1 MKPFAQRMVAAFVCV
16 LSAALVITPS
26 DLSAQLDSTLLAG
39 MKARAIGPA
48 GMSGRIAA
56 IESVPQS
63 PDIIYVGAATG
74 GVWKSVNR
82 GTTWTP
88 VFDEQ
93 NTSAIGAIAC
103 FQQNP
108 NIVWVGTGEG
118 NVRNSAGVGRGV
130 FKSLDGGKTW
140 KNVGLE
146 KTERIHRI
154 FLHPTNPDVAWAAA
168 MGTTW
173 GESADRGVFKTTD
186 GGKTW
191 RKVLFVDNKTGA
203 AELAQDPANPNHL
216 IAGMWEHRRYPW
228 FFSSGGAGSG
238 IYNSTDG
245 GETWTKLTNK
255 DGLPEG
261 NLGRAGIAFSQS
273 NPSVVYALVE
283 AKESVLLRSD
293 DGGAKWR
300 TVNSRFDVNPRPFY
314 FCDIRVHPQHENT
327 VYRLQ
332 TTLDV
337 SYDAGKS
344 FSLLYNYTTIHPD
357 HHALWIHPNGKYMI
371 VGNDGGIGISEDDGK
386 NWRFVDNLPVG
397 QFYHVAVDNDF
408 PYNVYGG
415 LQDNGSWRGPSTS
428 LKYDGIYNYNFE
440 MVGFGDGF
448 ATLPDPEDNNYGY
461 AMSQGGSL
469 FYFHVKT
476 GVRKSIRPTES
487 KLGETDVK
495 HRYNWNAGIAL
506 DPFNPK
512 TIYYGSQF
520 LHKSTDKG
528 NTWQII
534 SPDLTTNDPAKQ
546 KSYESGGLTRDVT
559 AAENHCTILSIAPS
573 AVKEGIIW
581 VATDDGN
588 VQLTQD
594 GGKTWTRVSAS
605 LTDGAKSSV
614 PKGTWSPHVEASRH
628 DAGTAFAVF
637 DDHRRSNWETYVF
650 VTRDFGKT
658 WQSLA
663 TNDIDGFC
671 HVVRQDIVEP
681 NLLWLGTEFGLY
693 VSIDAGKKWQKWTAG
708 FPTVPVNDI
717 VIHPRDHDLIV
728 GTHGRGIY
736 VIDDI
741 RPLRSLA
748 KTSVIA
754 KSPLHLFEPT
764 KGITY
769 NNEFWAGSYVGTGH
783 GMFKG
788 ENRPYGALI
797 SYILNP
803 ADSVLAKNDTPK
815 AQKVDIQILATDSAV
830 VRTLKGSM
838 KKGINRVAFD
848 LARKDFERIRRTERM
863 GEEADPSGITLLP
876 GKYLAKMKY
885 GTTTQVQPFEI
896 TPEPRMKTDAA
907 ALKAQYDMQMRVGA
921 AIETVTQAVKQ
932 IQDVKKAIKTVG
944 DFAKLMDSAKS
955 KDIAKAGKTLETKL
969 DSLKEQL
976 IPNDERSGIFDR
988 VAEVMPQ
995 LNGLLGTISSSFD
1008 APSEPAIVKFD
1019 KVKAR
1024 LNTLLGQVNTLFET
1038 DVKAYKQQVE
1048 AAGFTVFGKMDAVKM
1063 KE

>member
-1 MKPFAQRMVAAFVCV
+1 VNVCFFAILIAYAPV
-16 LSAALVITPS
+16 T
-26 DLSAQLDSTLLAG
+26 AQLDSTFISG
-39 MKARAIGPA
+39 MKARSIGPA

-56 IESVPQS
+56 IEVHPAN
-63 PDIIYVGAATG
+63 PDVIYVGAATG
-74 GVWKSVNR
+74 GVWKSINR
-82 GTTWTP
+82 GTTWQP
-88 VFDEQ
+88 IFDEQ
-93 NTSAIGAIAC
+93 NTSAIGSIAC
-103 FQQNP
+103 FAQNP

-118 NVRNSAGVGRGV
+118 NVRNSAGVGRGM

-191 RKVLFVDNKTGA
+191 RKTLFVDNKTGA

-228 FFSSGGAGSG
+228 FFSSGGTGSG
-238 IYNSTDG
+238 IYTSADG
-245 GETWTKLTNK
+245 GETWTRLTTK
-255 DGLPEG
+255 DGLPDG
-261 NLGRAGIAFSQS
+261 NLGRVGISFSRS

-283 AKESVLLRSD
+283 AKESALLRSD

-300 TVNSRFDVNPRPFY
+300 TVNSRYDVNPRPFY

-332 TTLDV
+332 V
-337 SYDAGKS
+337 SLEVSTDAGKNFGNVYS
-344 FSLLYNYTTIHPD
+344 QTTIHPD
-357 HHALWIHPNGKYMI
+357 HHALWIHPDGKYMI

-386 NWRFVDNLPVG
+386 NWRFVDNIPVG

-408 PYNVYGG
+408 PYNIYGG
-415 LQDNGSWRGPSTS
+415 LQDNGSWRGPSSS
-428 LKYDGIYNYNFE
+428 LKYDGIYNYDWK

-448 ATLPDPEDNNYGY
+448 ATIPDPEDNNYCYG
-461 AMSQGGSL
+461 MSQGGALYYS
-469 FYFHVKT
+469 HVPT
-476 GVRKSIRPTES
+476 AVRKSIRPSET

-506 DPFNPK
+506 DPFSTK

-528 NTWQII
+528 TTWQII
-534 SPDLTTNDPAKQ
+534 SPDLTSNDPAKQ
-546 KSYESGGLTRDVT
+546 KSYESGGITRDVT

-573 AVKEGIIW
+573 AVKEGVIW
-581 VATDDGN
+581 VSTDDGN

-594 GGKTWTRVSAS
+594 GGKTWSRVSAS

-614 PKGTWSPHVEASRH
+614 PKGSWSPHVEASRH
-628 DAGTAFAVF
+628 DAGTAFVVF
-637 DDHRRSNWETYVF
+637 DDHRRSNWETYAF

-663 TNDIDGFC
+663 TSDIDGYC
-671 HVVRQDIVEP
+671 HVIRQDLVEP

-693 VSIDAGKKWQKWTAG
+693 VSIDAGKKWFQWTAG

-717 VIHPRDHDLIV
+717 LVHPRDHDLVI
-728 GTHGRGIY
+728 GTHGRGVY
-736 VIDDI
+736 VLDDI
-741 RPLRSLA
+741 RPLRALA
-748 KTSVIA
+748 KAGAAANTIA
-754 KSPLHLFEPT
+754 KNNLHLFEPS
-764 KGITY
+764 KGYGY
-769 NNEFWAGSYVGTGH
+769 NYEFWAGSYVGTGH
-783 GMFKG
+783 AMYKG
-788 ENRPYGALI
+788 ENRPYGALLT
-797 SYILNP
+797 YILNP

-815 AQKVDIQILATDSAV
+815 AQKIDIQILTKDSV
-830 VRTLKGSM
+830 LVRTLKGSM
-838 KKGINRVAFD
+838 KKGLNRVAFD
-848 LARKDFERIRRTERM
+848 LSRKDFDRVRRADRDRS
-863 GEEADPSGITLLP
+863 GDEADASGIALLP
-876 GKYLAKMKY
+876 GSYLVKMKL
-885 GTTTQVQPFEI
+885 GSTTQVQPLEI
-896 TPEPRMKTDAA
+896 APEPRMKTDAA
-907 ALKAQYDMQMRVGA
+907 ALKAQYDMLMRVGGL
-921 AIETVTQAVKQ
+921 IETTTKAVKQ
-932 IQDVKKAIKTVG
+932 IQEAKKSIKTVG
-944 DFAKLMDSAKS
+944 EFAKLMDSAKA
-955 KDIAKAGKTLETKL
+955 KDIEKAGKSLDTKL
-969 DSLKEQL
+969 DTLKEQL
-976 IPNDERSGIFDR
+976 VPNDERSGIYDR

-995 LNGLLGTISSSFD
+995 LNGLLGTIGSSFD

-1024 LNTLLGQVNTLFET
+1024 LNTVLEQINKLFDT

-1048 AAGFTVFGKMDAVKM
+1048 AAGFTIFGKMDAVKM

>member
-1 MKPFAQRMVAAFVCV
+1 MNSLLGRTITALSYVFVFAVANTSLF
-16 LSAALVITPS
+16 
-26 DLSAQLDSTLLAG
+26 AQLDSAFLSG
-39 MKARAIGPA
+39 MKARSIGPA
-48 GMSGRIAA
+48 GMSGRVAA
-56 IESVPQS
+56 IESVPAN

-74 GVWKSVNR
+74 GVWKSTNH

-88 VFDEQ
+88 IFDDQ
-93 NTSAIGAIAC
+93 NTSAIGSIAC
-103 FQQNP
+103 FAQNP

-154 FLHPTNPDVAWAAA
+154 FLHPTNPDIAWAAA

-191 RKVLFVDNKTGA
+191 RKTLFVDNKTGA

-228 FFSSGGAGSG
+228 FFNSGGAGSG
-238 IYNSTDG
+238 IYSSFDG

-273 NPSVVYALVE
+273 NPNVVYALVE

-293 DGGAKWR
+293 DGGLKWR

-314 FCDIRVHPQHENT
+314 FCDLRVHPQHENT

-332 TTLDV
+332 TTMDV

-344 FSLLYNYTTIHPD
+344 FSPLYNYTAIHPD

-386 NWRFVDNLPVG
+386 NWRFVDNLPLG
-397 QFYHVAVDNDF
+397 QFYHVAVDNDT
-408 PYNVYGG
+408 PYNIYGG

-461 AMSQGGSL
+461 GMSQGGNL

-506 DPFNPK
+506 DPFNTK
-512 TIYYGSQF
+512 TVYYGSQF

-528 NTWQII
+528 ATWQII
-534 SPDLTTNDPAKQ
+534 SPDLTSNDATKQ
-546 KSYESGGLTRDVT
+546 KSHESGGLTRDVT

-573 AVKEGIIW
+573 AVKEGVIW
-581 VATDDGN
+581 VSTDDGN

-594 GGKTWTRVSAS
+594 GGKTWSRVSAS
-605 LTDGAKSSV
+605 LTDGAKSVV
-614 PKGTWSPHVEASRH
+614 PKGAWSPHVEASRH
-628 DAGTAFAVF
+628 EAGTAFVVF
-637 DDHRRSNWETYVF
+637 DDHRRSNWETYLF

-663 TNDIDGFC
+663 TSDIDGYC
-671 HVVRQDIVEP
+671 HVIRQDIVEP

-693 VSIDAGKKWQKWTAG
+693 VSIDAGKKWQKWMAG

-717 VIHPRDHDLIV
+717 ITHPRDHDVVI

-736 VIDDI
+736 VLDDI
-741 RPLRSLA
+741 RPLRTLA
-748 KTSVIA
+748 KNAALA
-754 KSPLHLFEPT
+754 KNPLHLFEPS
-764 KGITY
+764 KGVMY
-769 NNEFWAGSYVGTGH
+769 NNEFWAGSYVGAGH
-783 GMFKG
+783 AMFKG
-788 ENRPYGALI
+788 ENRAYGALI
-797 SYILNP
+797 TYVLNP

-815 AQKVDIQILATDSAV
+815 AQKIDVQILTTDSAV

-838 KKGINRVAFD
+838 NKGLNRIAFD
-848 LARKDFERIRRTERM
+848 LARKDFDRYRTTERKADD
-863 GEEADPSGITLLP
+863 ADPSGVALIP
-876 GKYLAKMKY
+876 GKYLAKMKL
-885 GTTTQVQPFEI
+885 GATTQVQPFEI
-896 TPEPRMKTDAA
+896 APEPRLKTDAA
-907 ALKAQYDMQMRVGA
+907 ALKAQYDMQMRVGSM
-921 AIETVTQAVKQ
+921 IETVTQAVKQ
-932 IQDVKKAIKTVG
+932 IQDAKKAIKTVG
-944 DFAKLMDSAKS
+944 EFTKLMDTAKS
-955 KDIAKAGKTLETKL
+955 KDIAKSGKALETKL

-976 IPNDERSGIFDR
+976 LPNDDRSGIYDR
-988 VAEVMPQ
+988 VAEIMPQ
-995 LNGLLGTISSSFD
+995 LNGLLGTIGSSFD
-1008 APSEPAIVKFD
+1008 APSEPALVKFD
-1019 KVKAR
+1019 KVKSR
-1024 LNTLLGQVNTLFET
+1024 LNTVLEQVNKLFDTE
-1038 DVKAYKQQVE
+1038 VKAYKQQVE
-1048 AAGFTVFGKMDAVKM
+1048 AAGFGIFGKMDAVKL